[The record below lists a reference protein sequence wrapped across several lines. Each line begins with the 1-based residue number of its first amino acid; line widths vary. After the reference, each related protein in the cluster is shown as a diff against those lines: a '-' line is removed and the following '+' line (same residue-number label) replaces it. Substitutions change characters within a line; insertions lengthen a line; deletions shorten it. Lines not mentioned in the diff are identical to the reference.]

1 MTRVSVEFFVVV
13 KATIDDFIYT
23 YLFTMPAC
31 EFLLLLVIDAYLQT
45 DVETFFSLVYLCFG
59 QNPLL
64 MPICFSSLS
73 MHVLIT
79 WFIYESWLLTGN

>member
-1 MTRVSVEFFVVV
+1 MTHVSVEFFVVV

-45 DVETFFSLVYLCFG
+45 DVEIFFFIGLFMLG

-64 MPICFSSLS
+64 MPICFSQTYQC
-73 MHVLIT
+73 M
-79 WFIYESWLLTGN
+79 F